1 MLTARGEVATE
12 ETLDRERRMVAMIDK
27 GVNKFKPLGRGRAFV
42 PSSRLRAEQKEAL
55 RAVLASR
62 DLAFNLSGSAG
73 VGKTTLLQEVHREL
87 TAARRSV
94 IAVAPT
100 AKAVEEL
107 REVGFQ
113 NAVTIARLLNDPQQ
127 QHELA
132 GQVLIVDEAGM
143 VSTRDMTELIGL
155 AKTAGARIVFSGDTA
170 QIKSVEAGD
179 ALRVLERESQM
190 QSFALREVVRQTNA
204 EYREAV
210 ETIRIHP
217 AEGFAK
223 FEAMGAIREVDWR
236 EKPGEVARIYREEA
250 ALPNREGKKRS
261 VLIEASTHDEIKSI
275 THAIRQDRQ
284 RAGEIDRG
292 ETLQRHE
299 ALNWTEAQKKRCQQ
313 YRPGML
319 LEFHKAVN
327 GVEKNETLE
336 VVSAR
341 KTGIVAARASGETVT
356 LTAKQAKAFGVFE
369 RQDIEVSAGDRILL
383 QANRREKGFRATN
396 GELVTVASVEAGA
409 IQLED
414 GRALPADYRQFTHGY
429 AVTAHRSQG
438 GKADFTIVMGDRMA
452 RDTFYVAVTRGQEG
466 LAIVTSDSQGLQE
479 SIGVSADRQS
489 AIELAR
495 QAAPAA
501 DRRKPDDFHAY
512 EARHPE
518 VKQRVHHQQK
528 SELKEGEKEEY
539 AHTHAVGVGI

>member
-1 MLTARGEVATE
+1 MKRVRW
-12 ETLDRERRMVAMIDK
+12 RESKSLIVSRR
-27 GVNKFKPLGRGRAFV
+27 
-42 PSSRLRAEQKEAL
+42 
-55 RAVLASR
+55 
-62 DLAFNLSGSAG
+62 
-73 VGKTTLLQEVHREL
+73 
-87 TAARRSV
+87 
-94 IAVAPT
+94 
-100 AKAVEEL
+100 
-107 REVGFQ
+107 
-113 NAVTIARLLNDPQQ
+113 
-127 QHELA
+127 
-132 GQVLIVDEAGM
+132 QVLIVDEAGM

-155 AKTAGARIVFSGDTA
+155 AKSSGARIVFSGDTA

-179 ALRVLERESQM
+179 ALRVLERESKM
-190 QSFALREVVRQTNA
+190 HSFALREVVRQTNA

-210 ETIRIHP
+210 ETIRNHP

-250 ALPNREGKKRS
+250 ALPNREGKQRS

-299 ALNWTEAQKKRCQQ
+299 ALNWTEAQKKQCKKYQ
-313 YRPGML
+313 PGML
-319 LEFHKAVN
+319 LEFHKAVK

-336 VVSAR
+336 VISAE
-341 KTGIVAARASGETVT
+341 KTAIAARRASGEIVT

-369 RQDIEVSAGDRILL
+369 KQDIEVSAGDRLLL

-414 GRALPADYRQFTHGY
+414 GRALPADYHQFTHGY

-489 AIELAR
+489 AIELERRSRGFNHERQGKSGNGYAR
-495 QAAPAA
+495 ESEEFQFHQAQQTQQPERSATRQQAAEP
-501 DRRKPDDFHAY
+501 
-512 EARHPE
+512 ELE
-518 VKQRVHHQQK
+518 VKQQVTRK
-528 SELKEGEKEEY
+528 ELTRERDSI
-539 AHTHAVGVGI
+539 GIGI